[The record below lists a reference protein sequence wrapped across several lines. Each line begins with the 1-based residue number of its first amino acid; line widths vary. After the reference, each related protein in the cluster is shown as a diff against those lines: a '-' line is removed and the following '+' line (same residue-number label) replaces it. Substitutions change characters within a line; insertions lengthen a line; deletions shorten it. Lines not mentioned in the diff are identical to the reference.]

1 MYHIRMVWRI
11 IVATATI
18 GALLWVGAILK
29 GDLLPGKFYWFV
41 CLVGGALAGTG
52 VKIGAMRSR
61 GVSFVLAILACIAC
75 LHVMVTPG
83 EVTRSVGI
91 VGTVSFLVAFLIC
104 SRGTRR
110 KAPRKSKI
118 TEGAPAPPI
127 YLKTIHTVL
136 GLSIVEA
143 NSGCGL
149 RRLVMEPD

>member
-110 KAPRKSKI
+110 KAPRKSKFASTI
-118 TEGAPAPPI
+118 DKP
-127 YLKTIHTVL
+127 KTV
-136 GLSIVEA
+136 
-143 NSGCGL
+143 
-149 RRLVMEPD
+149 